1 MIKSI
6 VNKSECNWNQK
17 PMAEVMVSVDHLCPP
32 PHHFLLVRF
41 GEMGGTGVKE
51 NKMRREG
58 RNFIFSLGLKKVL
71 L

>member
-1 MIKSI
+1 
-6 VNKSECNWNQK
+6 
-17 PMAEVMVSVDHLCPP
+17 MAEVMVSVDHLCPP
-32 PHHFLLVRF
+32 PHNFLLVRF